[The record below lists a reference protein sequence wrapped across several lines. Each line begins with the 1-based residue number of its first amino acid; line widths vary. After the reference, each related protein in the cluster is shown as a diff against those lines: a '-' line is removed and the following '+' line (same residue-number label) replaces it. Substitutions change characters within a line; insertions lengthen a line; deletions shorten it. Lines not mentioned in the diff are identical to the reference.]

1 MQREHVHGAVASHR
15 WTSIENLPD
24 DWEELCREDLHAVH
38 RQWISDRRLIRD
50 EEKIRSFQE
59 ELALHWAIETGLI
72 ERLYT
77 ADRGI
82 TVQIAKAGLE
92 ALGRFHTR
100 GKISRDARAL
110 ITDQRE
116 ALEMV
121 MDVVGGQR
129 DLTTSWLKELHQRLV
144 LSQQTC
150 EALDPSGNSVQV
162 ELIKGQWKRQGIV
175 PFSVELRM
183 AARVC

>member
-1 MQREHVHGAVASHR
+1 MQESQPREATVSHR
-15 WTSIENLPD
+15 WRSIEDLPE
-24 DWEELCREDLHAVH
+24 DWEDLCREDLHAVH
-38 RQWISDRRLIRD
+38 EQWVSDRRLIRD
-50 EEKIRSFQE
+50 EEKIRRFQE

-92 ALGRFHTR
+92 ALGQFHAR
-100 GKISRDARAL
+100 GKISWDARAL

-121 MDVVGGQR
+121 MDVVGGRR
-129 DLTTSWLKELHQRLV
+129 DLTTS
-144 LSQQTC
+144 
-150 EALDPSGNSVQV
+150 
-162 ELIKGQWKRQGIV
+162 
-175 PFSVELRM
+175 
-183 AARVC
+183 